1 MSRLLKE
8 PLLHFLLLGALLF
21 AVSGATGP
29 GDSGASDRQI
39 VVSEGRIA
47 QLAEIFGK
55 TWQRPPT
62 ADELKGLID
71 DFILEEIYYRE
82 ALAMGLDRDDTVIRR
97 RMRQK
102 IEFLTD
108 DAAALVEPGEEELE
122 AYLAANAERF
132 RRDDRYTFRQVYI
145 NPERHGDGVD
155 GFVARQLAALRE
167 GRQVTGDSGMLA
179 GSFEASPS
187 RVVDSTFGTG
197 FSGELDKLEPG
208 TWQGPVK
215 SGLGLHLVL
224 LESATPGSV
233 PKLDA
238 IRRTVERE
246 WANDKRQ
253 DSRKEFNDKLLEN
266 YEVVIE
272 WPEKAPAEEAP
283 GS

>member
-108 DAAALVEPGEEELE
+108 DAAALVEPDEEELE

-132 RRDDRYTFRQVYI
+132 RRDNRYTFRQVYI
-145 NPERHGDGVD
+145 NPERHADGLD
-155 GFVARQLAALRE
+155 DYVARQLA
-167 GRQVTGDSGMLA
+167 
-179 GSFEASPS
+179 ASPS

-208 TWQGPVK
+208 SWQGPVK

-224 LESATPGSV
+224 LESATAGSV